1 MRVSPK
7 QMFLIDGIGAVLTA
21 LCLGVV
27 LPLFHEHIGL
37 PKEVLIAMG
46 GAGVFYGIY
55 SFSCFFFIRSRY
67 VAGLKLLIL
76 ANLLY
81 CVASAAVVTFY
92 VEQMTL
98 LGLGYFAL
106 EVLVILG
113 VVFLEMNVLKNHLS
127 QGATND
133 K

>member
-67 VAGLKLLIL
+67 VASLKLLIL